1 MKQLRHLLIGGSLLV
16 AVAGASVQLMAGAPA
31 TQPAGP
37 APESWSN
44 PVRNVSVGIA
54 VASPPIY
61 HTDDVWVRVWIKNV
75 GANSAFMVAPFPSH
89 DFKVDLTD
97 AHGQVPQTRWGR
109 FDYRK
114 SLVHTLELP
123 AGDSRVFDLCLSSIR
138 DTTLPGSYKLTVSV
152 PIMDP
157 DAAERGTTIWLTS
170 PELIFSLSTVDT
182 SGRPPTG
189 PAKPWYMQN
198 IKDAGRE

>member
-1 MKQLRHLLIGGSLLV
+1 MNLRHLKFA
-16 AVAGASVQLMAGAPA
+16 AVFTLAMALAGLQLMGGEPA
-31 TQPAGP
+31 TQPS
-37 APESWSN
+37 APPPETWSK
-44 PVRNVSVGIA
+44 PVRNVSIVIA
-54 VASPPIY
+54 VDRPPLY
-61 HTDDVWVRVWIKNV
+61 HTDDVWVRVWVKNI
-75 GANSAFMVAPFPSH
+75 GAKSAFMVAPFPSH
-89 DFKVDLTD
+89 DFKVELTD

-109 FDYRK
+109 FNYRE
-114 SLVHTLELP
+114 SLVHTLEMP

-138 DTTLPGSYKLTVSV
+138 DTTLAGSYKLTVSV